1 VWFIVCKVVI
11 YLRKKILK
19 IFSFFLLQ
27 HHVNE
32 FALLWFEKY
41 FTSNSSCCCWCV
53 VLLMLL
59 FCCCVVLLLFCCFS
73 ILLLCGCCCHVV
85 LCSVVLL
92 LYCFVA
98 VLCCIVVVLLLYCVD
113 VLCCYRFVLL
123 LWKRG
128 FNFSIIAKQKSISSK
143 QFWSNSFYIGNYY
156 YDLTRKI
163 SGVCD
168 LITLTLTGL

>member
-1 VWFIVCKVVI
+1 LFAKLSSIFG
-11 YLRKKILK
+11 KKFWRYFL
-19 IFSFFLLQ
+19 SFFFNIMSTSLLFYGSKNISHQ
-27 HHVNE
+27 T
-32 FALLWFEKY
+32 LLVVVDVL
-41 FTSNSSCCCWCV
+41 CCWCCCFVAVLFCCYFV
-53 VLLMLL
+53 VLVFYCCVAVVVILFLFCCIIVVL
-59 FCCCVVLLLFCCFS
+59 FCCCVVLYCCCF
-73 ILLLCGCCCHVV
+73 IVV
-85 LCSVVLL
+85 LCW
-92 LYCFVA
+92 
-98 VLCCIVVVLLLYCVD
+98 CVM
-113 VLCCYRFVLL
+113 LL